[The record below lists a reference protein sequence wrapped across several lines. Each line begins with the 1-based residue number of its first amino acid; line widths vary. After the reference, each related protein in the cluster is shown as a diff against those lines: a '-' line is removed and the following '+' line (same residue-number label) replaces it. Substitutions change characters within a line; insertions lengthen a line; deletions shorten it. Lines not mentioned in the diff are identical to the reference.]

1 MKTSKHLI
9 LNFGKYI
16 QIYAAKDH
24 SFETLMSSFGK
35 KGDVLSVY

>member
-16 QIYAAKDH
+16 QIYAAKDQ
-24 SFETLMSSFGK
+24 SFETLIR
-35 KGDVLSVY
+35 VLKL